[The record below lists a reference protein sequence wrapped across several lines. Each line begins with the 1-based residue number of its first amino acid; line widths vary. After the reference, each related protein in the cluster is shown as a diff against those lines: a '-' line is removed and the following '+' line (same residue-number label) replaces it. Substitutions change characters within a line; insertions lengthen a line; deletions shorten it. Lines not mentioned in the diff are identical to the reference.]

1 MIAIWQ
7 QISTDQLSVLQGDK
21 KTTVYPSQKNAVIE
35 NKNEKVLWFEINF
48 IARKYRSKSERIM
61 KMDF

>member
-21 KTTVYPSQKNAVIE
+21 KQLSVYPSQKNAVIE

-48 IARKYRSKSERIM
+48 IAW
-61 KMDF
+61 

>member
-35 NKNEKVLWFEINF
+35 NKNEKVL
-48 IARKYRSKSERIM
+48 
-61 KMDF
+61 